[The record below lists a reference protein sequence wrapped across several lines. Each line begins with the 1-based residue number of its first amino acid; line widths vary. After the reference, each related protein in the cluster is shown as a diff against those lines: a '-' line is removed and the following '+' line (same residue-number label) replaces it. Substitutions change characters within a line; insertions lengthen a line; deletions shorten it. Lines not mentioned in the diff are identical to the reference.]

1 MAGLHAHSL
10 LSCVQPAVVFVLESV
25 DVAGDVAVGELSF
38 AAAAAVMTMPRIAC
52 STSPVA
58 GLVAQ

>member
-1 MAGLHAHSL
+1 M
-10 LSCVQPAVVFVLESV
+10 LESV

-38 AAAAAVMTMPRIAC
+38 AAAAGAVMMMPRIAC